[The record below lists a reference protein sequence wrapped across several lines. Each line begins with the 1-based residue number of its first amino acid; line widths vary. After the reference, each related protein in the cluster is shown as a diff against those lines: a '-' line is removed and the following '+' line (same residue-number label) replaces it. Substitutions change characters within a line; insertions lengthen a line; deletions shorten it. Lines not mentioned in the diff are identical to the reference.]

1 MSNFVADFR
10 VFMRKVRIKAIRQSI
25 YHDLMV
31 KYENPIEHACD
42 VIEGQQWI
50 SVDGQCPEGF
60 CPSAWSS
67 MREFVES
74 LARGVGNCHCLWRFT

>member
-31 KYENPIEHACD
+31 KYENPIEHTCD

-50 SVDGQCPEGF
+50 SFFIASGDLHKQV
-60 CPSAWSS
+60 SYLRAYW
-67 MREFVES
+67 V
-74 LARGVGNCHCLWRFT
+74 